1 MRMGDSRSLRE
12 SKEYIIAVT
21 QYNMDNR
28 QTPSESPILN
38 PITHILE
45 YPNILSPILK
55 YVVTYS
61 NI

>member
-21 QYNMDNR
+21 QYNMGNR
-28 QTPSESPILN
+28 ETPSESTILN
-38 PITHILE
+38 PITHTGIS
-45 YPNILSPILK
+45 NILSPILK

-61 NI
+61 

>member
-28 QTPSESPILN
+28 KTPTVSPILN
-38 PITHILE
+38 PITHTGISK
-45 YPNILSPILK
+45 YPITHAQVCSH
-55 YVVTYS
+55 VFQ
-61 NI
+61 

>member
-28 QTPSESPILN
+28 KIPTPTESS
-38 PITHILE
+38 ILE
-45 YPNILSPILK
+45 YPNILSHILK

-61 NI
+61 NS

>member
-1 MRMGDSRSLRE
+1 MGDSRSLRE

-28 QTPSESPILN
+28 QTPSESPITKI
-38 PITHILE
+38 PITHTGYIT
-45 YPNILSPILK
+45 NILSPILK